1 MICSSC
7 NKVINGIVKY
17 CPYCGSE
24 QYYSEAKS
32 IYLRGIEIFD
42 HGGGEPRAYFEKA
55 DALGFPPAANMI
67 GACIEL
73 NVMGEYRN
81 CVSYY
86 ERAAKEGSIAGM
98 ANLGRCQWT
107 VEPVHDRAILD
118 HNTEYWLTQAAERGF
133 VDAMISLAVF
143 YSLKKN
149 AKENAKIAYKW
160 ICIAADKGSVKGK
173 QLKMLMDKGIYTSL
187 HLRGIEG
194 VNNFA
199 YSCDRSAVFRDNDL
213 DAWEQKDVYR
223 NISDDYD
230 DSANPYREH
239 AVEVKNSRGNDME
252 NIGGIISTAKNI
264 SEGATQGAQMGSI
277 LPGVGTKIGA
287 IVGGILGGI
296 LKK

>member
-1 MICSSC
+1 MLCSSC
-7 NKVINGIVKY
+7 NKEINGIVKY

-32 IYLRGIEIFD
+32 IYLQGIEIFD
-42 HGGGEPRAYFEKA
+42 RGGQAREYFEKA
-55 DALGFPPAANMI
+55 DALGFPPATNMV

-73 NVMGEYRN
+73 DVMGNYRN
-81 CVSYY
+81 CLAYY

-107 VEPVHDRAILD
+107 IQPTNDRAILD
-118 HNTEYWLTQAAERGF
+118 NNTEYWLTQAAERGF

-143 YSLKKN
+143 YSNKNN
-149 AKENAKIAYKW
+149 AKEYAKIAYKW

-173 QLKMLMDKGIYTSL
+173 QLKMLMDKGVYTSL
-187 HLRGIEG
+187 HRRGIEG

-199 YSCDRSAVFRDNDL
+199 YSTDRSAVFKDNDL
-213 DAWEQKDVYR
+213 DAWERKDVYG
-223 NISDDYD
+223 NISDNYD
-230 DSANPYREH
+230 DCANPYQNSAIESN
-239 AVEVKNSRGNDME
+239 NSRGSNGG
-252 NIGGIISTAKNI
+252 NVNGIISTAKNI
-264 SEGATQGAQMGSI
+264 SEGAAQGAKMGSI

-287 IVGGILGGI
+287 IVGGILGGM